1 MEITSLPSLVQAIK
15 KLHQEHR
22 IPHIIVTSVRFEASF
37 PTLCVIGSSR
47 RSDCS
52 PRLFKIDFPA
62 IDCFFSG
69 TGDMFAALTVVRL
82 REAVTAADLS
92 KTKSWLS
99 PDNVET
105 LDLPL
110 TKAVEKVLAS
120 LHSVLEKTKAARDQ
134 ALEDIGGTLEQEKDS
149 EKRMHLRKTKAAE
162 VRLVRNLKDLREPEV
177 VFKAE
182 ALDM

>member
-1 MEITSLPSLVQAIK
+1 M
-15 KLHQEHR
+15 
-22 IPHIIVTSVRFEASF
+22 
-37 PTLCVIGSSR
+37 IGSSR
-47 RSDCS
+47 RTDCS

-69 TGDMFAALTVVRL
+69 TGDTFAALTVVRL

-92 KTKSWLS
+92 KMKSWLS
-99 PDNVET
+99 PDDVET

-120 LHSVLEKTKAARDQ
+120 MHSVLEKTKVARDQ
-134 ALEDIGGTLEQEKDS
+134 ALEDIGGIMEQEKDS

-162 VRLVRNLKDLREPEV
+162 VRLVRNLKDLREPRV
-177 VFKAE
+177 IFKAE
-182 ALDM
+182 TLDM